1 MSSES
6 MPLVY
11 ANTEKWTVVVE
22 ECFNA
27 PNTYYP
33 DRELFRWDLSLEFE
47 SRTAATN
54 VAKKLQELLTAMY
67 QSAGSSGVVYQAH
80 AHRMQ

>member
-22 ECFNA
+22 ECFNIS
-27 PNTYYP
+27 YYQ
-33 DRELFRWDLSLEFE
+33 DRELFRRDLSFEFE
-47 SRTAATN
+47 SRAAAAN
-54 VAKKLQELLTAMY
+54 VANKLQELFAAMY

-80 AHRMQ
+80 PHRML